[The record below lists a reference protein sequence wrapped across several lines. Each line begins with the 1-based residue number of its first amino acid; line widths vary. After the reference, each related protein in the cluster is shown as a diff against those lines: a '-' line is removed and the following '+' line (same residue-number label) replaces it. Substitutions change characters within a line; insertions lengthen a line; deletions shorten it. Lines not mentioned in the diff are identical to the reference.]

1 MVVRPATL
9 EDLLAV
15 AILFDRYRQFYQQ
28 ASSLEH
34 ATGFINARLSK
45 KDSVILVASPN
56 SAELAGFVQLYPS
69 FSSVR
74 MAKGW
79 ILNDL
84 FVDAK
89 WRRQGVGAALMD
101 AAREFA
107 ISDDA
112 AALWLATEKSN
123 AKAKRLY
130 KRLGYVLDEVFDHY
144 ELNLK

>member
-1 MVVRPATL
+1 
-9 EDLLAV
+9 
-15 AILFDRYRQFYQQ
+15 
-28 ASSLEH
+28 
-34 ATGFINARLSK
+34 
-45 KDSVILVASPN
+45 
-56 SAELAGFVQLYPS
+56 
-69 FSSVR
+69 